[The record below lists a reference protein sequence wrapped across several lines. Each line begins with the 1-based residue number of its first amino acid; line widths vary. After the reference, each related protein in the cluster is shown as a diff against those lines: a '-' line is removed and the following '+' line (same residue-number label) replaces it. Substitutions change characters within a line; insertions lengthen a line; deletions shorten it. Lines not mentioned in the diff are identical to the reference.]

1 MSAVDW
7 VFLAIIG
14 VSALFGLMRGFVGVV
29 ASLIAWV
36 LAAWTA
42 FRFGG
47 AVGAWLAAPA
57 PPGPGALVAGYA
69 LGFVGV
75 LVTVGL
81 LSMLIRRALQ
91 SAGLS
96 GVDRWLG
103 LVFGTA
109 RGVFIASALVLL
121 LSFTSI
127 PRGAQW
133 QRSALAPLLEPM
145 AGSMRAWLPDWAA
158 ARAAT
163 PSTAGVADIEG
174 AMARGAA
181 AQPAMRAEQA
191 ALERALLPVL
201 DAQLRAARGA
211 LGGSGSAG
219 AGASP
224 PSVPTPTRAP
234 AARATAASG
243 DPAAIDALPKPVD
256 DALVDP

>member
-7 VFLAIIG
+7 IFLAIIG

-47 AVGAWLAAPA
+47 AIGAWLAAPDA
-57 PPGPGALVAGYA
+57 PSAGVLFAGYA

-133 QRSALAPLLEPM
+133 QQSALAPLLEPM
-145 AGSMRAWLPDWAA
+145 AGSMRDWLPDWAA
-158 ARAAT
+158 ARAST
-163 PSTAGVADIEG
+163 PAMRTPHMQD
-174 AMARGAA
+174 AMAHGATG
-181 AQPAMRAEQA
+181 QPAMRAEQA

-201 DAQLRAARGA
+201 DAQLRAARRQLA
-211 LGGSGSAG
+211 S
-219 AGASP
+219 GASP
-224 PSVPTPTRAP
+224 AGAP
-234 AARATAASG
+234 AHRGAAVAAVPAPAMPHARR
-243 DPAAIDALPKPVD
+243 DPAAIDSLPDPVD

>member
-7 VFLAIIG
+7 IFLAIIG
-14 VSALFGLMRGFVGVV
+14 VSALFGLMRGFVGVF

-47 AVGAWLAAPA
+47 AIGAWLAAPA
-57 PPGPGALVAGYA
+57 APGAGALFAGYA

-75 LVTVGL
+75 LVVVGL

-91 SAGLS
+91 TAGLS

-121 LSFTSI
+121 LSFTPV

-133 QRSALAPLLEPM
+133 QQSALAPLLEPM
-145 AGSMRAWLPDWAA
+145 AGAMRDWLPAWAS

-163 PSTAGVADIEG
+163 PSMPSIDAAI
-174 AMARGAA
+174 ARGAS
-181 AQPAMRAEQA
+181 AQPAMQAEQA

-201 DAQLRAARGA
+201 DAQLRAARERLA
-211 LGGSGSAG
+211 SGTTP
-219 AGASP
+219 AS
-224 PSVPTPTRAP
+224 TNAP
-234 AARATAASG
+234 RATAPALG
-243 DPAAIDALPKPVD
+243 AAPATAAAAVDPAAIDELPTPVD

>member
-7 VFLAIIG
+7 IFLAIIG

-47 AVGAWLAAPA
+47 VIGAWLAAPDV
-57 PPGPGALVAGYA
+57 PGPGAMVAGYA
-69 LGFVGV
+69 LGFAGV
-75 LVTVGL
+75 MLVVGL
-81 LSMLIRRALQ
+81 LSMLICRALQ

-109 RGVFIASALVLL
+109 RGVFIASALVLV
-121 LSFTSI
+121 LSFTSV

-133 QRSALAPLLEPM
+133 QRSAVAPLLEPM
-145 AGSMRAWLPDWAA
+145 AGAMRDWLPTWAA

-163 PSTAGVADIEG
+163 PAPGGSMHDAL
-174 AMARGAA
+174 ARGSA
-181 AQPAMRAEQA
+181 AQPAMQAEQA

-201 DAQLRAARGA
+201 DAQLRAARGQLA
-211 LGGSGSAG
+211 

-224 PSVPTPTRAP
+224 ARAP
-234 AARATAASG
+234 APRGGAAAAQPVVAG
-243 DPAAIDALPKPVD
+243 ADPAAIDGLPQPVD